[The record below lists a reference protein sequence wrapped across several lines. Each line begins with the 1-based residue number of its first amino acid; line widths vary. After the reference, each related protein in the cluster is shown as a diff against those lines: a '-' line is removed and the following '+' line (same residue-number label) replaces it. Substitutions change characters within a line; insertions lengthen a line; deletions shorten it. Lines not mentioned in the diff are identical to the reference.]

1 MDKEIILKEYKS
13 LRSEIA
19 IRLKLLHQFSAL
31 ASIFWV
37 IFLIAGFWIQTLG
50 QNILLNY
57 LLLIPLVFI
66 GLAFNYQ
73 DNQRTMEIT
82 ARYIEYVLK
91 PKLADELSWEQ
102 YFGKQKKMYKFS
114 SANKIFALIIPL
126 ILPIVLIFSAKL
138 NQFQIT
144 LAIFDSI
151 LFAIVLYS
159 FRYKLYRI
167 K

>member
-1 MDKEIILKEYKS
+1 MNKETILEEYRT
-13 LRSEIA
+13 LRAEIA
-19 IRLKLLHQFSAL
+19 IRLRLLHQFSAL

-37 IFLIAGFWIQTLG
+37 VFLLAGFWIQTLG
-50 QNILLNY
+50 QNILINY

-66 GLAFNYQ
+66 GLTFNYQ

-91 PKLADELSWEQ
+91 PKLADELTWEQ

-114 SANKIFALIIPL
+114 SANKIFALIVPL
-126 ILPIVLIFSAKL
+126 ILPIVLLFSANL

-144 LAIFDSI
+144 LASI
-151 LFAIVLYS
+151 DLILLAIVLYN
-159 FRYKLYRI
+159 FRYKLNRI